1 MRAAFPGISAPNSI
15 LIYQETAVPR
25 APNNG
30 GASGKFP
37 GRAAFRDG
45 PLATILLPFPSLW
58 IGHARGD
65 RVKRRPL
72 LSIQGVILVS
82 FQRR

>member
-30 GASGKFP
+30 GASG
-37 GRAAFRDG
+37 
-45 PLATILLPFPSLW
+45 
-58 IGHARGD
+58 
-65 RVKRRPL
+65 
-72 LSIQGVILVS
+72 S
-82 FQRR
+82 FQDELHFETVL